1 MSGSSVDSRV
11 LGYGLGGGVVLALSS
26 EHTLLDSRVGCDIRV
41 VGVGSS
47 GTNVRGV
54 VVSVN
59 LLSVGVVDGIG
70 SVRVLAGLEL
80 ESGQVF
86 SGEEE
91 EVDEEEDT
99 SPQYVSTSWNHLSN
113 SSNVSRDETSYT
125 GSHFCGLTWSRLEH
139 THDYTLSTSM
149 ITRRQSPE
157 PLLTCCVLYISL
169 GQRGLDS

>member
-26 EHTLLDSRVGCDIRV
+26 EHTLLDSRVGCDIGV

-70 SVRVLAGLEL
+70 SVRVLAGLKL
-80 ESGQVF
+80 ESG
-86 SGEEE
+86 
-91 EVDEEEDT
+91 
-99 SPQYVSTSWNHLSN
+99 
-113 SSNVSRDETSYT
+113 
-125 GSHFCGLTWSRLEH
+125 
-139 THDYTLSTSM
+139 
-149 ITRRQSPE
+149 
-157 PLLTCCVLYISL
+157 
-169 GQRGLDS
+169 